1 MSKSKKIGHKLL
13 AWFLALTMV
22 AAYVPMVGDSVYAA
36 DTSSMTIDRADATYE
51 LGEPII
57 VTATSSDEESWVG
70 LYCSNNDSQTCMWD
84 NLVKADKSG
93 KAFNLTADYHTWNHD
108 PSVGSGSVYLGAA
121 DGNIT
126 IPITLTECTH
136 EKSVTVDEETCNTAS
151 KLKVNVV
158 SSGSS
163 DWVAVYE
170 GTHTTVTNF
179 KDLTYVG
186 PYSYT
191 YGHNHSSIELGYL
204 DAGDYT
210 VALLKDGGYEAA
222 AVDTFTVTDA
232 GVSDIPTIPTVA
244 TDKTTYKYG
253 EPINVTTTSKYSY
266 TSKDWVGIYKKGDV
280 PGGGEGNIKSIS
292 WYYISTYPDGFDITD
307 FENSKDGA
315 VPPEQQVALFNGKI
329 KAGEYV
335 IYIFNNDT
343 YDVIAQTDIT
353 IEKEPYGEPE
363 VTPAGCEKEGSSVQ
377 WYTDGTNVST
387 PISALEHNWS
397 DYTYDAETKTHSRTC
412 SASEHAAE
420 VGNCEFE
427 VDGEP
432 VVEAAGTTT
441 TYKCKVCKGTYSETV
456 ASGFVFSK
464 NVTVDA
470 TCTTDGETYELW
482 VNETTGEEMKVNVTP
497 IPAIKHAWGKWTPVG
512 ENATTH
518 ERVCG
523 NDPEHKETGDCNRD
537 SVAFRVNE
545 LVSACSV
552 CGSEDAEAILTM
564 EKKVY
569 DADEDIIVKVNN
581 PAGNNN
587 WIGIFYSTDGHNEST
602 EYPNAPAKGWTY
614 VLDTKEFNISDKSI
628 WGTNGAEDRDTFIN
642 YNGTG
647 GLMPGEWTVAI
658 ILNDASATG
667 QVSPYLRFKVCDHNW
682 SEKVLEAATCTE
694 DGLKEMTCSGYCK
707 ETKTEVIPALT
718 HDWDEGVVTKEA
730 TCTEAGSKTLT
741 CKRDAKHTTTEP
753 VAIDAEAHAWD
764 EGVVT
769 KEATCTT
776 EGVKT
781 FVCKHDAKH
790 TTTEP
795 VAIDAEAH
803 AWDEGTVTKEATC
816 TEEGV
821 KTFVCKHDA
830 KHTETKA
837 IPVDKTNHK
846 YEAVVT
852 APTCT
857 EKGYTTYTC
866 ACGDAY
872 IADYVDPTGI
882 HTEVIDPAVEATY
895 EAEGLTEGKHCSVCG
910 EVLVAQEKIPA
921 LVYTGK
927 PASATAKLRTVTGGY
942 DDVVFSWSKVADASG
957 YFVYYKKSTA
967 KSYSYLTRTTG
978 TTVTKKDL
986 TDGAKYYFKVVPY
999 DKVGDARYQSIEYK
1013 TATITTLKKVSTPK
1027 VVRSGSK
1034 VKVSWSNISGE
1045 SGYQISRSTKKSG
1058 TNIVS
1063 TYKTTTGKSKIIKA
1077 NKGKKYYYK
1086 VRAYKSVKVGSKYY
1100 KVYGP
1105 WSYVKSYRR

>member
-628 WGTNGAEDRDTFIN
+628 SD
-642 YNGTG
+642 Y
-647 GLMPGEWTVAI
+647 
-658 ILNDASATG
+658 
-667 QVSPYLRFKVCDHNW
+667 
-682 SEKVLEAATCTE
+682 LEAKMKAT
-694 DGLKEMTCSGYCK
+694 LS
-707 ETKTEVIPALT
+707 PAN
-718 HDWDEGVVTKEA
+718 ESSIE
-730 TCTEAGSKTLT
+730 
-741 CKRDAKHTTTEP
+741 
-753 VAIDAEAHAWD
+753 
-764 EGVVT
+764 
-769 KEATCTT
+769 
-776 EGVKT
+776 KT
-781 FVCKHDAKH
+781 FEICANFTDILMLLEKIGESNSSLGKVHRQSYDN
-790 TTTEP
+790 
-795 VAIDAEAH
+795 
-803 AWDEGTVTKEATC
+803 
-816 TEEGV
+816 V
-821 KTFVCKHDA
+821 K
-830 KHTETKA
+830 
-837 IPVDKTNHK
+837 N
-846 YEAVVT
+846 
-852 APTCT
+852 
-857 EKGYTTYTC
+857 
-866 ACGDAY
+866 
-872 IADYVDPTGI
+872 IADYI
-882 HTEVIDPAVEATY
+882 NENYMNKIDSKIIEKLFSINYDYANRIFKQY
-895 EAEGLTEGKHCSVCG
+895 FGLSINRYRNKRRIDRAKFL
-910 EVLVAQEKIPA
+910 LVTTNKTLEEIAQE
-921 LVYTGK
+921 VGFE
-927 PASATAKLRTVTGGY
+927 
-942 DDVVFSWSKVADASG
+942 D
-957 YFVYYKKSTA
+957 
-967 KSYSYLTRTTG
+967 
-978 TTVTKKDL
+978 
-986 TDGAKYYFKVVPY
+986 KYYFSRLFAKY
-999 DKVGDARYQSIEYK
+999 EG
-1013 TATITTLKKVSTPK
+1013 
-1027 VVRSGSK
+1027 
-1034 VKVSWSNISGE
+1034 ISPL
-1045 SGYQISRSTKKSG
+1045 Q
-1058 TNIVS
+1058 
-1063 TYKTTTGKSKIIKA
+1063 
-1077 NKGKKYYYK
+1077 
-1086 VRAYKSVKVGSKYY
+1086 
-1100 KVYGP
+1100 
-1105 WSYVKSYRR
+1105 YRNG